1 MRRGSATS
9 IVLVIVII
17 ASLAFYAG
25 FRLGQVQTQQVVA
38 EAPQQPVP
46 QGECIKLEIIN
57 DRDYYPKLLDLLS
70 KANKSIYISMFEF
83 KSDTDEVAKVLELL
97 ISKAKKGVDVKVVL
111 ENTIDANELTYRR
124 LLDNGVPVRYDT
136 RSRTTHTKLIIID
149 GYIVIVGSHNWS
161 YSAFMRNHEASVV
174 IYDENIARQETK
186 YFMQIYS
193 GN

>member
-1 MRRGSATS
+1 LQIMSRRSSTS
-9 IVLVIVII
+9 IILAVIII

-25 FRLGQVQTQQVVA
+25 FRLGQTQVQQVPPATQQA
-38 EAPQQPVP
+38 K
-46 QGECIKLEIIN
+46 CIKLEVIN
-57 DRDYYPKLLDLLS
+57 DGDYYPKLLDLIS
-70 KANKSIYISMFEF
+70 KANKSIYVSMYEF
-83 KSDTDEVAKVLELL
+83 KSDTSEVSRVLELL

-111 ENTIDANELTYRR
+111 ENTIDVNELTYRR
-124 LLDNGVPVRYDT
+124 LLDGGVPVRFDT

-161 YSAFMRNHEASVV
+161 YSAFTRNHEASILV
-174 IYDENIARQETK
+174 YDEDVARQETE

>member
-1 MRRGSATS
+1 MSRRSSTGIILA
-9 IVLVIVII
+9 VIII

-25 FRLGQVQTQQVVA
+25 FRLGQTQVQQVPPATQQA
-38 EAPQQPVP
+38 K
-46 QGECIKLEIIN
+46 CIKLEVIN
-57 DRDYYPKLLDLLS
+57 DGDYYPKLLDLIS
-70 KANKSIYISMFEF
+70 KANKSIYVSMYEF
-83 KSDTDEVAKVLELL
+83 KSDTSEVSRVLELL

-111 ENTIDANELTYRR
+111 ENTIDVNELTYRR
-124 LLDNGVPVRYDT
+124 LLDGGVPVRFDT

-161 YSAFMRNHEASVV
+161 YSAFTRNHEASILV
-174 IYDENIARQETK
+174 YDEDVARQETE